1 MVGRPCSVG
10 IQLAFFLTFVLIP
23 AFSVGVKRP
32 GSKTVT
38 FVISLRL
45 NGVVHRYTHAP
56 LLCCFRRCRMAGNVT
71 TASTNGSDIGGPA
84 DKELTWHSVSLV
96 VLLCV
101 LIAVTVVSAG
111 EGKEMKVKLG

>member
-1 MVGRPCSVG
+1 
-10 IQLAFFLTFVLIP
+10 
-23 AFSVGVKRP
+23 
-32 GSKTVT
+32 
-38 FVISLRL
+38 
-45 NGVVHRYTHAP
+45 
-56 LLCCFRRCRMAGNVT
+56 MAGNVT